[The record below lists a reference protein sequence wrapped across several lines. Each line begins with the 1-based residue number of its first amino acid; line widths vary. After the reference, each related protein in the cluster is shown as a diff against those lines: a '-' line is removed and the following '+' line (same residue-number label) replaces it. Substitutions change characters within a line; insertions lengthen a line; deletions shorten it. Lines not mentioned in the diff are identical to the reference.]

1 MRKPAL
7 SVAFALL
14 LALALTLGGPQTVA
28 LADTRPTASPR
39 DFDTLAP
46 EGDLLP
52 EAVKAPSA
60 ILMDS
65 RTGKALFEKAA
76 DERRYPA
83 STTKIMTCLLA
94 LEKGKLDDIVTVG
107 KMPALEKGSTI
118 IDLKQG
124 ETMKLEELLY
134 GLMLESGND
143 AAQAIAIHLAG
154 SLEDFA
160 DMMNQKAQE
169 LGMTSTHYIN
179 PHGLNHEEHYTT
191 ARDMAKL
198 AIAARKYPEFVKIV
212 GTYKH
217 TVPATNKHEERTWF
231 NSNRLISQK
240 EGEIYAYR
248 YATGIKTG
256 YTSAAQ
262 SALVS
267 SAQQGDLDLVAVVLK
282 DTTLDKWTDS
292 ITMYEYGFNFFATL
306 KLSTLMAGQTLT
318 VDVPGASDTD
328 PQQGKLVLA
337 LTPETQVFL
346 TDRKTRI
353 ETLSSDIA
361 QFQQDVKLNEG
372 FQAPVT
378 KDAQVGT
385 VTFSL
390 DGQPVL
396 TCKLTATR
404 DVNAQAAPAPTDKGI
419 APKPTVSGNVVS
431 SGQKPNVAG
440 AWLLGLGILLAAMA
454 VALFVIRAWN
464 LNRRSARMRQY
475 NVRPGSKRAS
485 TRRRR

>member
-169 LGMTSTHYIN
+169 LGMTSTHYMN

-198 AIAARKYPEFVKIV
+198 AIAARKYPHVVQLQPADQPEGRRDLRLPLRHRHQDRLHQR
-212 GTYKH
+212 GTIG
-217 TVPATNKHEERTWF
+217 AGFLGAAGR
-231 NSNRLISQK
+231 SGSGGRGAQ
-240 EGEIYAYR
+240 
-248 YATGIKTG
+248 G
-256 YTSAAQ
+256 YS
-262 SALVS
+262 
-267 SAQQGDLDLVAVVLK
+267 
-282 DTTLDKWTDS
+282 
-292 ITMYEYGFNFFATL
+292 
-306 KLSTLMAGQTLT
+306 AGQ
-318 VDVPGASDTD
+318 VDR
-328 PQQGKLVLA
+328 QHH
-337 LTPETQVFL
+337 
-346 TDRKTRI
+346 
-353 ETLSSDIA
+353 
-361 QFQQDVKLNEG
+361 DV
-372 FQAPVT
+372 
-378 KDAQVGT
+378 
-385 VTFSL
+385 
-390 DGQPVL
+390 
-396 TCKLTATR
+396 
-404 DVNAQAAPAPTDKGI
+404 
-419 APKPTVSGNVVS
+419 
-431 SGQKPNVAG
+431 
-440 AWLLGLGILLAAMA
+440 
-454 VALFVIRAWN
+454 
-464 LNRRSARMRQY
+464 
-475 NVRPGSKRAS
+475 
-485 TRRRR
+485 